1 MKLEKRKFYLK
12 KIGKFI
18 KIAKRDIE
26 SVTTVAPAGVMV
38 VTVFFVHKNEGN
50 E

>member
-1 MKLEKRKFYLK
+1 MKLEERNFYLK

-18 KIAKRDIE
+18 KIAKNNIE
-26 SVTTVAPAGVMV
+26 SVTMAAPARVEV
-38 VTVFFVHKNEGN
+38 VTVFFVHKNKGN